1 MTQAGAADPRALR
14 ALLGVCAALF
24 AAPVPFMYPDEPVAA
39 SVFGA
44 VALAHAAVLM
54 GTRGAGLPRAAL
66 AAQILGMV
74 MLPLIILGVVLP
86 SLL

>member
-1 MTQAGAADPRALR
+1 MTLSSAADPRALR

-24 AAPVPFMYPDEPVAA
+24 AAPVPFVFPDAPLVAI
-39 SVFGA
+39 VLG
-44 VALAHAAVLM
+44 VTALAHGVVLVWA
-54 GTRGAGLPRAAL
+54 RGEGLPRAAL

-74 MLPLIILGVVLP
+74 TLPLLLLGVALP